1 MAYCR
6 LGAVEGGMI
15 DGVPAPGL
23 GLDLTQW
30 ATESMVKPWLS
41 GDWQPAPLVTS
52 GATPSPLATTG
63 TDTSSV
69 PPLLERPA
77 EKGGGF
83 PWLLLAGLGLVAY
96 VMVKK

>member
-1 MAYCR
+1 VNW
-6 LGAVEGGMI
+6 LVQ
-15 DGVPAPGL
+15 P
-23 GLDLTQW
+23 
-30 ATESMVKPWLS
+30 TEEQLRTVQN
-41 GDWQPAPLVTS
+41 WQPGPLVTS

-63 TDTSSV
+63 TDASSV